1 MAEKITLGQMREMT
15 DAELAAKVLELEQE
29 RHGLR
34 FKAGT
39 EVLANPMD
47 LRKARRSV
55 ARLKTVQAERA
66 RARAAKV

>member
-1 MAEKITLGQMREMT
+1 MAEKISLGQMREMT
-15 DAELAAKVLELEQE
+15 DVELAARIVELEQE

-47 LRKARRSV
+47 VRKARRTA
-55 ARLKTVQAERA
+55 ARLKTVLAER
-66 RARAAKV
+66 RAAKAKA